1 MRITRFCVAPRIAIH
16 AGTVKILDRYI
27 LRELLVPFVLGLAV
41 FTSILL
47 IVRILK
53 LVELVVNRGVPLGQ
67 ILQLF
72 SYILPAFLEVT
83 VPMALLLAILVAF
96 GRLSS
101 DSEIVAL
108 RAAGIS
114 LYRLLIPVGAFAVV
128 IAGLTLGLSMY
139 ARPWGNT
146 LLRTGLYEIIRT
158 RAVAGIKPKIF
169 NDEFNGLVIY
179 VDHIQP
185 ATDVLEGIL
194 ISDTRDASL
203 HNTVYAETGRL
214 FSDADRHTLT
224 LRLEN
229 GGIYNA
235 GNDGHDYQDTRFAT
249 YDITLDL
256 DTALAQLRNRSK
268 DASEMTLPE
277 LHSAIAAKAAR
288 NDGAFVERVEVQR
301 KFSIP
306 FACLV
311 FAALGVP
318 LGIQPSRSVHSRGFS
333 MSLVLIFVYYL
344 LLTFGQN
351 LGERGALPAALAVW
365 LPNAVLSVVAAT
377 LLARTAR
384 EAGAGRPALWDRVA
398 AAVRQRAA
406 WRGASAS

>member
-1 MRITRFCVAPRIAIH
+1 
-16 AGTVKILDRYI
+16 VKILDRYI
-27 LRELLVPFVLGLAV
+27 LRELVVPFVLGLAI

-53 LVELVVNRGVPLGQ
+53 LVEMVVNRGVPLWQ
-67 ILQLF
+67 ILKIF

-114 LYRLLIPVGAFAVV
+114 LYRLLIPVGGLAVV
-128 IAGLTLGLSMY
+128 IAAFTLALSMY
-139 ARPWGNT
+139 ARPWGNS
-146 LLRTGLYEIIRT
+146 LLRSGMYDIIRSH
-158 RAVAGIKPKIF
+158 AVAGIKPKIF
-169 NDEFNGLVIY
+169 NDEFTGLVIY
-179 VDHIQP
+179 VDEVQP
-185 ATDVLEGIL
+185 LTDELQGIL
-194 ISDTRDASL
+194 IADTRESAM

-214 FSDADRHTLT
+214 VSDADRHTLT
-224 LRLEN
+224 LRLQS
-229 GGIYNA
+229 GGIYSP
-235 GNDGHDYQDTRFAT
+235 GDDGQDYQDTRFTT

-256 DTALAQLRNRSK
+256 DTTLARLRNRSK

-277 LHSAIAAKAAR
+277 LRDEIARKAAQHD
-288 NDGAFVERVEVQR
+288 NAFVERVEVQR

-333 MSLVLIFVYYL
+333 VSLVLIFVYYL
-344 LLTFGQN
+344 LLSFGQN
-351 LGERGALPAALAVW
+351 LGARGTLPAPLAMW
-365 LPNAVLSVVAAT
+365 LPNAVLSVVAVL
-377 LLARTAR
+377 LLARAVR
-384 EAGAGRPALWDRVA
+384 EAGAQPGLWTRIAGSWRQRTAWRRA
-398 AAVRQRAA
+398 AA
-406 WRGASAS
+406 S

>member
-1 MRITRFCVAPRIAIH
+1 M
-16 AGTVKILDRYI
+16 KILDRYI
-27 LRELLVPFVLGLAV
+27 LRELVVPFVLGLAV

-53 LVELVVNRGVPLGQ
+53 LVEMVVNRGVPLGQ
-67 ILQLF
+67 MLRLF

-114 LYRLLIPVGAFAVV
+114 LYRLMVPVAGFAVIV
-128 IAGLTLGLSMY
+128 TLLTLGLSLY

-146 LLRTGLYEIIRT
+146 LLRTGLYDIIRT

-169 NDEFNGLVIY
+169 NDEFKGLVIY
-179 VDHIQP
+179 VEEIQP
-185 ATDVLEGIL
+185 GTDELQRIL
-194 ISDTRDASL
+194 ISDTRDSSMR
-203 HNTVYAETGRL
+203 NTVYAETGRL
-214 FSDADRHTLT
+214 FSNEDRHTLT
-224 LRLEN
+224 LRLQS
-229 GGIYNA
+229 GGIYSTGA
-235 GNDGHDYQDTRFAT
+235 DERDYQDTRFTT

-256 DTALAQLRNRSK
+256 DTTLAQLRNQKK

-277 LHSAIAAKAAR
+277 LRAAIADKAVQHDA
-288 NDGAFVERVEVQR
+288 AFVERVEVQR

-333 MSLVLIFVYYL
+333 VSLVLIFVYYL
-344 LLTFGQN
+344 LLSLGQN
-351 LGERGALPAALAVW
+351 LGERGTLPAPVAVW
-365 LPNAVLSVVAAT
+365 LPNAVLSVVAVY
-377 LLARTAR
+377 LLARAAR
-384 EAGAGRPALWDRVA
+384 EANAGGPALWERVA
-398 AAVRQRAA
+398 VSWRHRLA

>member
-1 MRITRFCVAPRIAIH
+1 VT
-16 AGTVKILDRYI
+16 ILDRYI
-27 LRELLVPFVLGLAV
+27 LREMVVPFVLGLAI

-53 LVELVVNRGVPLGQ
+53 LVELVVNRGVPLAQ
-67 ILQLF
+67 MLRIF

-101 DSEIVAL
+101 DSEVIAM

-114 LYRLLIPVGAFAVV
+114 LYRLLVPVAIFAAVV
-128 IAGLTLGLSMY
+128 ALLTGWLSVT
-139 ARPWGNT
+139 ARPWGNSH
-146 LLRTGLYEIIRT
+146 LRTGLYEVVKT
-158 RAVAGIKPKIF
+158 RAAAGIKPRVF
-169 NDEFNGLVIY
+169 NDEFKNLVIY
-179 VDHIQP
+179 VDRIRP
-185 ATDVLEGIL
+185 ASDVLEGIL
-194 ISDTRDASL
+194 VADTRDPAL

-214 FSDADRHTLT
+214 MTNERQHTLT

-229 GGIYNA
+229 GGIYST
-235 GNDGHDYQDTRFAT
+235 GRDDGYQDTRFTT

-256 DTALAQLRNRSK
+256 NVALAQLRDREK
-268 DASEMTLPE
+268 DVSELTLRE
-277 LHSAIAAKAAR
+277 LRAAIAEKTTAGDPAYA
-288 NDGAFVERVEVQR
+288 ERVEIQR

-318 LGIQPSRSVHSRGFS
+318 LGIQPTRAVHSRGFS
-333 MSLVLIFVYYL
+333 LSLGFIFLYYL

-351 LGERGALPAALAVW
+351 LGERGTLPPLVAVW
-365 LPNAVLSVVAAT
+365 LPNAVLAAVAAV
-377 LLARTAR
+377 LLVRAGQ
-384 EAGAGRPALWDRVA
+384 EAGRAPASLWARVVTFLRSRIDRRSHA
-398 AAVRQRAA
+398 A
-406 WRGASAS
+406 S

>member
-1 MRITRFCVAPRIAIH
+1 M
-16 AGTVKILDRYI
+16 KILDRYI
-27 LRELLVPFVLGLAV
+27 LRELVVPFVLGLAI

-67 ILQLF
+67 IITLF
-72 SYILPAFLEVT
+72 SYIMPAFLEVT

-101 DSEIVAL
+101 DSEIIAL

-114 LYRLLIPVGAFAVV
+114 LYRLLRPVGAFAVAV
-128 IAGLTLGLSMY
+128 AVLTLGLSLY

-146 LLRTGLYEIIRT
+146 RLRTGLYEIVRT

-185 ATDVLEGIL
+185 ATDALKGIL
-194 ISDTRDASL
+194 ISDTRDSSM
-203 HNTVYAETGRL
+203 HNTVYAETGHL
-214 FSDADRHTLT
+214 FSNEGHRTLT

-229 GGIYNA
+229 GGIYST
-235 GNDGHDYQDTRFAT
+235 GGTGRDYQDTRFAT
-249 YDITLDL
+249 YDITLDV
-256 DTALAQLRNRSK
+256 DTALAQLRNRDK

-277 LHSAIAAKAAR
+277 LRAAIASKAAAG
-288 NDGAFVERVEVQR
+288 DTTFVERVEVQR
-301 KFSIP
+301 KFAIP

-351 LGERGALPAALAVW
+351 LGERGTLPTTVAVW
-365 LPNAVLSVVAAT
+365 LPNTVLSVVAVY
-377 LLARTAR
+377 LLARAAR
-384 EAGAGRPALWDRVA
+384 EDGSRRPALWDRLSA
-398 AAVRQRAA
+398 ALRQRIA
-406 WRGASAS
+406 WRGASVS

>member
-1 MRITRFCVAPRIAIH
+1 M
-16 AGTVKILDRYI
+16 KILDRYI

-47 IVRILK
+47 VVRILK

-67 ILQLF
+67 VLWLF

-108 RAAGIS
+108 RAAGVS
-114 LYRLLIPVGAFAVV
+114 LYRLMLPVAGFAVV
-128 IAGLTLGLSMY
+128 VTMLTLSLSLY

-146 LLRTGLYEIIRT
+146 LLRTGLYDIIRT

-169 NDEFNGLVIY
+169 NDEFKGLVIY
-179 VDHIQP
+179 VDEIQP
-185 ATDVLEGIL
+185 ATDELQGVL
-194 ISDTRDASL
+194 ISDTRDASM

-214 FSDADRHTLT
+214 FSNEDRHTLT
-224 LRLEN
+224 LRLQS
-229 GGIYNA
+229 GGIFSA
-235 GNDGHDYQDTRFAT
+235 GADERDYQDTRFTT

-256 DTALAQLRNRSK
+256 DTTLAQLRNQQKR
-268 DASEMTLPE
+268 DASELTLPE
-277 LHSAIAAKAAR
+277 LRAAIAEKAAR
-288 NDGAFVERVEVQR
+288 NDAAFVERVEVQR

-306 FACLV
+306 FACMV

-333 MSLVLIFVYYL
+333 VSLVLIFVYYL
-344 LLTFGQN
+344 LLSFGQN
-351 LGERGALPAALAVW
+351 LGERGTLPAPVAAW
-365 LPNAVLSVVAAT
+365 LPNGVLSIIAAY
-377 LLARTAR
+377 LLWRAAR
-384 EAGAGRPALWDRVA
+384 EASAQGPALWERVA
-398 AAVRQRAA
+398 ISWRQRLA